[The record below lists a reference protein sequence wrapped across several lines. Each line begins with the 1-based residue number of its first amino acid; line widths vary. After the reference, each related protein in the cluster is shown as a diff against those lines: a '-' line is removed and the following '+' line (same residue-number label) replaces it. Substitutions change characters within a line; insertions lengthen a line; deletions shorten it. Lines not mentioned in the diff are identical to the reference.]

1 MEFLYVP
8 SVFRLL
14 LTKDKRNKL
23 LLDSYL
29 PVVSNKPHSTL

>member
-8 SVFRLL
+8 SGLL